1 MRAAPVGTKNKKRI
15 ALGFLIVA
23 VLLLLLTFRVAYWPI
38 IKGEWL
44 TEKAIAQQTQD
55 TPIEA
60 KRGAIYDRNGKELAT
75 SITCYTLWARPAQVK
90 TQKGKTITAEQIA
103 AIASQIAEITG
114 RDAETV
120 QTNLTK
126 STALVRIASNL
137 DKETADA
144 VRALKLNGLELAEG
158 TKRYYPLGN
167 FASQLLGSVSADNTG
182 RAGIELEY
190 DQYLAGVSGRW
201 KKNTD
206 LLGNELVEGAEEYHE
221 AQDGYNVVL
230 SLDEAIQYYVEK
242 ALEKGMEKTKAK
254 RIMCLVMNPKT
265 GEILASATTPGYD
278 PNEPMDSKN
287 VPEAQA
293 EAYEKMS
300 ADEKQSYL
308 ISLWRNPVISD
319 TYEPGSTFKLLTSSS
334 ALEEKV
340 IDTHTT
346 FQCAGSFTV
355 AGVRLHCWTRGSH
368 GTQTI
373 RQAIGNSC
381 NPALAKVATLMG
393 KQTFYKYLGLYGITE
408 KTGVDYPG
416 EAGSIM
422 YALKDVGPVELATI
436 GYGQS
441 ISVTP
446 IQLLTA
452 VNAIGNDGVLLQ
464 PHYVKALTD
473 SDGKVVK
480 EFEPTIVRK
489 VLSAKTAKEMRSIM
503 QYVVDEGGGGNARI
517 AGYRVGGKTGTANKI
532 DAGTGK
538 YGKDYY
544 SSFIGMAPMD
554 DPQVSILVVVDSP
567 RGSYYGSMVAAPIA
581 KEILTDTL
589 RYLNVTPTYSASEK
603 KAIEGNYTI
612 VPNVIGKPFSEAVG
626 IIGGKELKYS
636 RPKSTQDDDEF
647 TVVDQ
652 YPKAGTKVKKNSV
665 VYVYKE

>member
-23 VLLLLLTFRVAYWPI
+23 VLLLLLTFRVAYWQI

-103 AIASQIAEITG
+103 AIASQLAQITG

-265 GEILASATTPGYD
+265 GEILGSATTPGYD

-293 EAYEKMS
+293 EAYEKKS

-436 GYGQS
+436 GYGHS